1 MSLTLGLTFIDC
13 TNPYAGVVLLAI
25 GVGSFGFASGGGFLA
40 NINEIGGSYAG
51 MLFGLQN
58 TVATLPGIIAPYLV
72 GVITTH
78 VSFGFYFS
86 LIYKVKRHKTL
97 FLYSKAKAKRM
108 EYCILFIGVCV
119 PVGRTCLHAFWQL

>member
-40 NINEIGGSYAG
+40 NINEIGGSFAG

-58 TVATLPGIIAPYLV
+58 TVATIPGIIAPYLV

-78 VSFGFYFS
+78 VSFDKFS
-86 LIYKVKRHKTL
+86 
-97 FLYSKAKAKRM
+97 
-108 EYCILFIGVCV
+108 ILWTF
-119 PVGRTCLHAFWQL
+119 